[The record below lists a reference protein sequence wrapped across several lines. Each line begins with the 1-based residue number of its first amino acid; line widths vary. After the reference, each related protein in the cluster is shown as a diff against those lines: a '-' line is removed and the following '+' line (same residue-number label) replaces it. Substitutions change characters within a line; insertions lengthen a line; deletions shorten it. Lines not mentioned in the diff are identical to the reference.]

1 MTGDYTQGR
10 DTSLCYP
17 NGIPAGRLGVWVCA
31 LPAVSF
37 SELLLYV
44 LRVAKSRN
52 QAWGDRIDWHD
63 RGTAVEELGHFPLQ
77 VQARLWSV
85 VKYPGKLCHV
95 QDKTKETWTRS
106 SKIPDSWHRYRV
118 GTPRSLLLHL
128 PVAFLLECSELTSSQ
143 LFPVS
148 STWKDK
154 ISHRAQAVWLV
165 FTSYL
170 KQSNSHPSL

>member
-1 MTGDYTQGR
+1 M
-10 DTSLCYP
+10 
-17 NGIPAGRLGVWVCA
+17 
-31 LPAVSF
+31 PAVSF

-95 QDKTKETWTRS
+95 QDKTKET
-106 SKIPDSWHRYRV
+106 
-118 GTPRSLLLHL
+118 
-128 PVAFLLECSELTSSQ
+128 
-143 LFPVS
+143 
-148 STWKDK
+148 
-154 ISHRAQAVWLV
+154 
-165 FTSYL
+165 
-170 KQSNSHPSL
+170 